1 MKPFIGITM
10 GDPAGI
16 GPEVTLKALAR
27 PEIFD
32 LCRPIIIGSNEVIK
46 DVIKLCGL
54 ELTVNIVKDN
64 FEFEYRDKSVNILDL
79 GNIDLNFL
87 ELGRVS
93 EKCGRA
99 AYQYV
104 ERAVSLA
111 MDGRIKAVATAPVNK
126 EALKLAGVPYIG
138 HTEMLQG
145 LTGVEDPLTMFQ
157 VDTLRIFFLSRHV
170 SLRKACDF
178 VSSDKVFE
186 TVVRSH
192 KALLRLGVEDPV
204 IAVAALNPHGGEHGM
219 FGEEETEHIEP
230 GINKARRAGYK
241 VEGPV
246 PADSVF
252 YLALQGKYDGVISL
266 YHDQGHI
273 AAKMHDFEKT
283 VSITNGLPFLRTSV
297 DHGTAYDIAGRGMA
311 SGTSMY
317 EAIRLAADYS
327 RYY

>member
-10 GDPAGI
+10 GDPAGV
-16 GPEVTLKALAR
+16 GPEVIVKALAMD
-27 PEIFD
+27 EMFD
-32 LCRPIIIGSNEVIK
+32 ICKPVIIGSYEVMKEAIK
-46 DVIKLCGL
+46 ICGL
-54 ELTVNIVKDN
+54 ELTLNIVSDS
-64 FEFEYRDKSVNILDL
+64 FDLEYEDKSVNVLDL
-79 GNIDLNFL
+79 GNIDLKDL
-87 ELGRVS
+87 VRGRIS

-157 VDTLRIFFLSRHV
+157 VDSLRIFFLSRHV

-192 KALLRLGVEDPV
+192 KALVRLGVEDPV

-219 FGEEETEHIEP
+219 FGEEEMEHIEP
-230 GINKARRAGYK
+230 GVNRARRAGYK

-252 YLALQGKYDGVISL
+252 YFALQGKYDGVISL

-297 DHGTAYDIAGRGMA
+297 DHGTAYDIAGMGIA

-317 EAIRLAADYS
+317 EAIKLAADYS

>member
-1 MKPFIGITM
+1 MRPFIGITM
-10 GDPAGI
+10 GDPAGV
-16 GPEVTLKALAR
+16 GPEVIVKALTNS
-27 PEIFD
+27 EIFD
-32 LCRPIIIGSNEVIK
+32 FCKPIIIGSHEVIK
-46 DVIKLCGL
+46 DAIRVCGL
-54 ELTVNIVKDN
+54 ELHLNRVTDSFNS
-64 FEFEYRDKSVNILDL
+64 EYQDKSANILDL
-79 GNIDLNFL
+79 GKIELKDLKR
-87 ELGRVS
+87 GRIS

-104 ERAVSLA
+104 EKAVSLA

-157 VDTLRIFFLSRHV
+157 VDSLRIFFLSRHISLIKAIV
-170 SLRKACDF
+170 SI
-178 VSSDKVFE
+178 SSDKVYE
-186 TVVRSH
+186 AIIRSH
-192 KALLRLGVEDPV
+192 KALARLGVEDPV
-204 IAVAALNPHGGEHGM
+204 LAVAALNPHGGEHGM
-219 FGEEETEHIEP
+219 FGDEESQHIEP
-230 GINKARRAGYK
+230 GVNKARSAGYR

-252 YLALQGKYDGVISL
+252 HFALQGRYDGVISL
-266 YHDQGHI
+266 YHNQGHI
-273 AAKMHDFEKT
+273 AAKMHDFERT

-297 DHGTAYDIAGRGMA
+297 DHGTAFDIAGKGIA

-317 EAIRLAADYS
+317 EAIKLAAEYS